1 MESCCVH
8 LRLIVSLA
16 LVVVDVV
23 QSLGHWKLVIVSSV
37 LALEEGL
44 ASCLLVE
51 LGNENSCLTVGTITW
66 YYLVVN

>member
-1 MESCCVH
+1 MH

-51 LGNENSCLTVGTITW
+51 LGNENFCLTVGTIT
-66 YYLVVN
+66 